1 MIKEAICEGSDVQDA
16 LKKAKAQLGLD
27 ETAEYEFEIIQTE
40 EKKKFGLFGG
50 RPAKVRVFIKDTP
63 DERAEKF
70 LRDVLDKMTLQSV
83 EIEKSTDENAVEFN
97 LSGEEVGFVIG
108 RRGETLD
115 ALQYLTSLVAN
126 HGEDPYIKVTVNT
139 GNYRE
144 KREKTLEILGR
155 KLAFKAI
162 KTGKKTSLEPMN
174 PYERRIIHTA
184 VQKVNGAI
192 SWSEGENAARHVV
205 IGPDPKVKPNR
216 KGGYQNNRRGGRRSY
231 NGGKK
236 SSTAPVNPDRVPLNE
251 GGETGLYGRIK

>member
-70 LRDVLDKMTLQSV
+70 LRDVLDKMTLESV
-83 EIEKSTDENAVEFN
+83 AIEKSTDENAVEFN

-205 IGPDPKVKPNR
+205 IGPDPKVKQYR

>member
-192 SWSEGENAARHVV
+192 SWSEGENATRHVV
-205 IGPDPKVKPNR
+205 IGPDPKVKQNR

-231 NGGKK
+231 NGGRK

>member
-205 IGPDPKVKPNR
+205 IGPDPKVKQYR